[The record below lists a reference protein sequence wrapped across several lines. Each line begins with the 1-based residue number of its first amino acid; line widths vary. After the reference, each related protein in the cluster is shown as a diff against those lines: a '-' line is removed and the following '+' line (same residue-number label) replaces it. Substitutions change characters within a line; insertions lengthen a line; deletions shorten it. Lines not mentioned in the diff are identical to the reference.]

1 MNAVECPSF
10 EPAFTKEQVL
20 SFEETHNET
29 WGVNRRLMMMTLARS
44 SGQLIDSFA
53 DSADDSGDAL
63 FALIDQISDYGEH
76 LNSGMELAEAAVAR
90 LLMVGQFIAEG

>member
-1 MNAVECPSF
+1 MSAVECPDF
-10 EPAFTKEQVL
+10 EAVFTKAQVL

-44 SGQLIDSFA
+44 SDQLLAGFA
-53 DSADDSGDAL
+53 DSAEDNGDVL
-63 FALIDQISDYGEH
+63 FALIGQISDYSEH
-76 LNSGMELAEAAVAR
+76 LKYGVELAEAAVAR